1 MPDPTTPT
9 STSMPSPVTSPMPDM
24 NPVTARTMTMPGS
37 FTNPT
42 APVSNPVTTLPQP
55 TAGRRHGRGNGH
67 RLYAYGAGVP
77 AWRAHQTWCIAHQTV
92 CLRRHG
98 RGNGHRLYA
107 YGAGVRAWRAH
118 QTWCIAKTGMTDKVL
133 QNGIDYACGI
143 GGADCSAIQPMGS
156 CYNPN
161 TVQAH
166 ASYAFN
172 SYFQRNPSPASCDFG
187 GAGMLVNV
195 NPSKPRRL
203 VLNSSSTAEKNVS
216 CFI

>member
-1 MPDPTTPT
+1 
-9 STSMPSPVTSPMPDM
+9 
-24 NPVTARTMTMPGS
+24 
-37 FTNPT
+37 
-42 APVSNPVTTLPQP
+42 
-55 TAGRRHGRGNGH
+55 
-67 RLYAYGAGVP
+67 
-77 AWRAHQTWCIAHQTV
+77 
-92 CLRRHG
+92 
-98 RGNGHRLYA
+98 
-107 YGAGVRAWRAH
+107 
-118 QTWCIAKTGMTDKVL
+118 MTDKVL